1 MKKLLTLALA
11 LVMLPSLAFAETQPI
26 SLFVN
31 GIDGEDFKEQPVI
44 RDDRLFLPLR
54 SVLNNMVFKIDWDGK
69 TKTVSI
75 DDGTVYM
82 TVGKKEYYAHG
93 QNKTMDVAP
102 FILKDRTYVPIR
114 FLAEGMKI
122 PVTWD
127 GKHRVATVGEYKNAA
142 AFTPVK
148 TVTYGNVTF
157 SLPKGWDKQL
167 MITYDHNMI
176 TFYDKMNYNAEKGM
190 GRIGEVCNVKDPY
203 NEVPVPKLLLK
214 KGNCFYTFLTFASD
228 VQVADIGNKKLGDS
242 YTRSKELVRE
252 ILNTAEIKDDFNEGD
267 RIKLSDISFVFPKS
281 YRQSMVAEVV
291 DGKVTF
297 FDKANRDL
305 NKDAGIIG
313 SFQTVKAKDLDKV
326 KEDYRMI
333 RYKEESCLLFVYV
346 KDGKLAKE
354 KDPALQK
361 AYDVSKNRVRDMLL
375 TVE

>member
-75 DDGTVYM
+75 DDGTVEM
-82 TVGKKEYYAHG
+82 TVGKKGYYAHG

-127 GKHRVATVGEYKNAA
+127 AKHRVATVGEYKNAA
-142 AFTPVK
+142 AFTPIK

-176 TFYDKMNYNAEKGM
+176 TFYDKKNYDAEKDM
-190 GRIGEVCNVKDPY
+190 GRIGEVQNIRNPY
-203 NEVPVPKLLLK
+203 NIPVPKLLLH
-214 KGNCFYTFLTFASD
+214 KGNCFYTFLTYSSD
-228 VQVADIGNKKLGDS
+228 VQVVDIGNKELTES

-252 ILNTAEIKDDFNEGD
+252 ILKTAEIKDDFNEGD
-267 RIKLSDISFVFPKS
+267 RTKVGDISFVLPKA
-281 YRQSMVAEVV
+281 YENAVGAEVI

-313 SFQTVKAKDLDKV
+313 SFQTVKAKDLDGI
-326 KEDYRMI
+326 KENFHII
-333 RYKEESCLLFVYV
+333 RCKDNVCLIFVYT
-346 KDGKLAKE
+346 KDEKLAKE

>member
-11 LVMLPSLAFAETQPI
+11 LVMLPSLAFAEAQPI

-31 GIDGEDFKEQPVI
+31 GIDGEEFKEQPVV

-54 SVLNNMVFKIDWDGK
+54 SVLNNMVFKIYWDGK

-75 DDGTVYM
+75 DDGTVDM
-82 TVGKKEYYAHG
+82 TIDKKEYYAHG

-122 PVTWD
+122 PVAWD

-142 AFTPVK
+142 AFTPEK

-176 TFYDKMNYNAEKGM
+176 TFYDKKNYDAEKDM
-190 GRIGEVCNVKDPY
+190 GRIGEVQNIRDPY
-203 NEVPVPKLLLK
+203 KIPVPKLLLH
-214 KGNCFYTFLTFASD
+214 KGNCFYTFLTYSSD
-228 VQVADIGNKKLGDS
+228 VQVVDTGNKELTES

-252 ILNTAEIKDDFNEGD
+252 ILKTAEVKDDFDEVD
-267 RIKLSDISFVFPKS
+267 RMKIGDISFVFPKS
-281 YRQSMVAEVV
+281 YRQSIGAEVL
-291 DGKVTF
+291 DGKLNF
-297 FDKANRDL
+297 FDKANHDL

-313 SFQTVKAKDLDKV
+313 SFQTVKAKDLDGI

-333 RYKEESCLLFVYV
+333 RYKEDDWLIFVYV

>member
-11 LVMLPSLAFAETQPI
+11 LVMLPSFAFAETRPI

-31 GIDGEDFKEQPVI
+31 GIDGEEFKEQLVI

-54 SVLNNMVFKIDWDGK
+54 SVLNNMVFKIYWDGK
-69 TKTVSI
+69 TKTVII
-75 DDGTVYM
+75 DDGTVEM
-82 TVGKKEYYAHG
+82 TVGKKEYYARG

-127 GKHRVATVGEYKNAA
+127 AKYRVATVGEYKAAA
-142 AFTPVK
+142 AFTPEK

-157 SLPKGWDKQL
+157 SLPKDWEKQL

-176 TFYDKMNYNAEKGM
+176 TFYDKKNYDAEKDM
-190 GRIGEVCNVKDPY
+190 GRIGEVQNIRDPY
-203 NEVPVPKLLLK
+203 KIPVPKLLLY
-214 KGNCFYTFLTFASD
+214 KGNCFYTFLTYSSD
-228 VQVADIGNKKLGDS
+228 VQVVDTGNKELTES

-252 ILNTAEIKDDFNEGD
+252 ILKTAEVKDDFDEVD
-267 RIKLSDISFVFPKS
+267 RMKIGDISFVFPKS
-281 YRQSMVAEVV
+281 YRQSIGAEVL
-291 DGKVTF
+291 DGKLSF
-297 FDKANRDL
+297 FDKANHDL

-313 SFQTVKAKDLDKV
+313 SFQTVKAKDLDGI

-333 RYKEESCLLFVYV
+333 RYKEDDWLIFVYV

-361 AYDVSKNRVRDMLL
+361 AYDLSKNRVRDMLL

>member
-11 LVMLPSLAFAETQPI
+11 LVMLPSLSFAETRPI

-44 RDDRLFLPLR
+44 RNDRLFLPLR
-54 SVLNNMVFKIDWDGK
+54 SVTETMGYKIDWDVK

-75 DDGTVYM
+75 DYGTVDM
-82 TVGKKEYYAHG
+82 TIGKKEYVAHG

-114 FLAEGMKI
+114 FLAESMNV

-127 GKHRVATVGEYKNAA
+127 AKYRVATVGEYKSAA
-142 AFTPVK
+142 AFTPEK
-148 TVTYGNVTF
+148 TVGHKNITF
-157 SLPKGWDKQL
+157 SLPKDWEKQL
-167 MITYDHNMI
+167 IITYDHNMI
-176 TFYDKMNYNAEKGM
+176 TFYDKKNYDAEKGM
-190 GRIGEVCNVKDPY
+190 GRIGEVQNIRDPY
-203 NEVPVPKLLLK
+203 KNIPVPKLLLH
-214 KGNCFYTFLTFASD
+214 KGNCFYTFLTYSSD
-228 VQVADIGNKKLGDS
+228 VQVVDIGNKELTES

-252 ILNTAEIKDDFNEGD
+252 ILKTAEVKDDFNKGD
-267 RIKLSDISFVFPKS
+267 RSKVGDISFVLPKS
-281 YRQSMVAEVV
+281 YRQGVGAEVI

-297 FDKANRDL
+297 FDKANRNL
-305 NKDAGIIG
+305 NKDAGMIG
-313 SFQTVKAKDLDKV
+313 SFQTVKAKDLDGI
-326 KEDYRMI
+326 KENFHII
-333 RYKEESCLLFVYV
+333 RYNENACLVFVYA

-361 AYDVSKNRVRDMLL
+361 AYETSKERVSDILL

>member
-11 LVMLPSLAFAETQPI
+11 LVMLPSLAFAETRPI

-31 GIDGEDFKEQPVI
+31 GIDGEEFKEQPVI

-54 SVLNNMVFKIDWDGK
+54 SVLNNMVFKIYWDGK

-75 DDGTVYM
+75 DDGTVEM
-82 TVGKKEYYAHG
+82 TVGKKEYYARG

-114 FLAEGMKI
+114 FLADGMKI
-122 PVTWD
+122 PVAWD
-127 GKHRVATVGEYKNAA
+127 AKHRAATVGEYKSAA
-142 AFTPVK
+142 AFIPEK

-157 SLPKGWDKQL
+157 SLPKDWEKQL
-167 MITYDHNMI
+167 IIIYDHNMI
-176 TFYDKMNYNAEKGM
+176 TFYDKKNYDAEKDM
-190 GRIGEVCNVKDPY
+190 GRIGEVQNIRDPY
-203 NEVPVPKLLLK
+203 KMPVPKLLLH
-214 KGNCFYTFLTFASD
+214 KGNCFYTFLTFSSD
-228 VQVADIGNKKLGDS
+228 VQVVDTGNKELTES

-252 ILNTAEIKDDFNEGD
+252 LLKTAEVKDDFNEAD
-267 RIKLSDISFVFPKS
+267 RTKVGDISFVLPKA
-281 YRQSMVAEVV
+281 YENAVGAEVI

-297 FDKANRDL
+297 FDKANHDL
-305 NKDAGIIG
+305 NKNAGIIG
-313 SFQTVKAKDLDKV
+313 SFQTVKAKDLDGI
-326 KEDYRMI
+326 KENFHII
-333 RYKEESCLLFVYV
+333 RCKDNVCLVFVYA

-361 AYDVSKNRVRDMLL
+361 AFETSKERVSDILL

>member
-1 MKKLLTLALA
+1 
-11 LVMLPSLAFAETQPI
+11 
-26 SLFVN
+26 
-31 GIDGEDFKEQPVI
+31 
-44 RDDRLFLPLR
+44 
-54 SVLNNMVFKIDWDGK
+54 
-69 TKTVSI
+69 
-75 DDGTVYM
+75 
-82 TVGKKEYYAHG
+82 
-93 QNKTMDVAP
+93 MDVAP

-142 AFTPVK
+142 AFTPEK

-157 SLPKGWDKQL
+157 SLPKDWEKQL

-176 TFYDKMNYNAEKGM
+176 TFYDKKNYDAEKGM
-190 GRIGEVCNVKDPY
+190 GRIGEVQNIRNPY
-203 NEVPVPKLLLK
+203 KIGVPKLLLH
-214 KGNCFYTFLTFASD
+214 KGNCFYTFLTYSSD
-228 VQVADIGNKKLGDS
+228 VQVVDIGNKELTES

-252 ILNTAEIKDDFNEGD
+252 ILKTAEIKDDFNEGD
-267 RIKLSDISFVFPKS
+267 RTKISDISFVFPKS

-305 NKDAGIIG
+305 NKDAGIVG
-313 SFQTVKAKDLDKV
+313 SFETVKAEDLDKV

-333 RYKEESCLLFVYV
+333 RYKEDGCLVFVYV

-361 AYDVSKNRVRDMLL
+361 AYDLSKNRVRDMLL